1 VVRLDRGGNVRMI
14 KTHAEDGQEGTMDL
28 RTTLLRAAVCA
39 ALLPAL
45 ASPLGAQVPG
55 EASQS
60 AKSLK
65 KGKRLVARAVEAMGG
80 AERIDAV
87 KSLRQAG
94 PIILKMGEG
103 EMAIPT
109 RLVIAYP
116 DRMRVELA
124 TIAGIIVRGVSPD
137 DSFVQ
142 SPQGTRPMPDE
153 ARQQFDEQMNRD
165 LLMLLKFRN
174 DPEFRPVARGTKEV
188 EGNTVELVD
197 VHCRG
202 VGSTLGI
209 DPETGRLLTLSYPGQ
224 HPKTKAPGE
233 FVTVFSDFR
242 DVNGV
247 MFPFARHVGFDGEPS
262 SSLASES
269 VEIDAPV
276 DDAVFRAPDDDG
288 APPVGGQDS

>member
-1 VVRLDRGGNVRMI
+1 
-14 KTHAEDGQEGTMDL
+14 MDL

-45 ASPLGAQVPG
+45 ALPLGAQAPA
-55 EASQS
+55 EASPS
-60 AKSLK
+60 KKSLK

-80 AERIDAV
+80 AARIDAV
-87 KSLRQAG
+87 KSLRQVG
-94 PIILKMGEG
+94 PIILKMGDR

-109 RLVIAYP
+109 RVVIVYP
-116 DRMRVELA
+116 DRMRVEIS
-124 TIAGIIVRGVSPD
+124 TIAGTIVRAVSPD
-137 DSFVQ
+137 GTFVQ
-142 SPQGTRPMPDE
+142 TPQGTRPMPDE
-153 ARQQFDEQMNRD
+153 VRQQFEEQMNRD
-165 LLMLLKFRN
+165 VLMLLKFRN
-174 DPEFRPVARGTKEV
+174 DPEFRPVATGTKEV
-188 EGNTVELVD
+188 DGNTVELVD

-224 HPKTKAPGE
+224 HPKIDAPGE

-247 MFPFARHVGFDGEPS
+247 VFPFARGVSFGGEPS

-269 VEIDAPV
+269 VEIDAAV
-276 DDAVFRAPDDDG
+276 DDAVFHAAEDDG
-288 APPVGGQDS
+288 APPAGGQDP